1 MEKIDKYRILKRLG
15 EGGFGAVYLAHDDRV
30 DRDVAIK
37 LFRPRDGNLIAFATS
52 SSEDGLQVLR
62 QRFVREARIPGRLA
76 DSPYIVNV
84 YEFGETEEGSPY
96 YVMPYVESH
105 LGQYWAGT
113 CSTGRRWMSW
123 TSQPTPG
130 HCPWSNA

>member
-15 EGGFGAVYLAHDDRV
+15 EGGFGAVYPAHDDRV

-37 LFRPRDGNLIAFATS
+37 LFRPRDENLIAFATS

-62 QRFVREARIPGRLA
+62 QRFVREARILGRLA

-105 LGQYWAGT
+105 LGQLL
-113 CSTGRRWMSW
+113 GRDVFDRASLDELD
-123 TSQPTPG
+123 Q
-130 HCPWSNA
+130 